1 MDPNFVAIEFLCPV
15 CNTLPLNDAVVA
27 EDGFVYHRDCIELY
41 TGLHFLRSPMT
52 KNKVGKTM
60 IASPVVN
67 STIKKLAACDGLD
80 PAYLKKKETAERA
93 YCVEE
98 MIDLARLH
106 LFEEENQRE
115 CDRDESNFYHVTS
128 IVAENDVLGRVYLG
142 MCLIRG
148 VGVECNFAEGFELL
162 VDAAAKDP
170 CEAKDLALYTLGMCY
185 SKGAWGFRKN
195 EIKGAK
201 YLDKVDSRPR
211 SFVSAYWDEED
222 EDPGDALLFDDNVTA
237 TTMTSMTVDSLSLEC
252 TRNNLAAGMP
262 CIGGM
267 SKELFT
273 FLEES

>member
-15 CNTLPLNDAVVA
+15 CNTLPLKDAVLA
-27 EDGFVYHRDCIELY
+27 EDGFVYDRECVEPY
-41 TGLHFLRSPMT
+41 LHFLRSPMT
-52 KNKVGKTM
+52 RLTIGKTM

-67 STIKKLAACDGLD
+67 STIKKLATCDGLD

-98 MIDLARLH
+98 MVDLARLY
-106 LFEEENQRE
+106 LFEEEHQRE
-115 CDRDESNFYHVTS
+115 CDRDESNFYHVTR
-128 IVAENDVLGRVYLG
+128 IVAENDALGRVYLG
-142 MCLIRG
+142 MCLICG
-148 VGVECNFAEGFELL
+148 VGVEKHFAEGFELL

-185 SKGAWGFRKN
+185 SKGAWGFRRN

-201 YLDKVDSRPR
+201 YLDKVESSPR
-211 SFVSAYWDEED
+211 SFVSAYWNEED
-222 EDPGDALLFDDNVTA
+222 EDPGGVRLFDDVTA

-252 TRNNLAAGMP
+252 TRSNLAAGLP
-262 CIGGM
+262 CIGSM